1 MSDYVLEYARS
12 VAQDDRL
19 ACQKINEA
27 CEREL
32 KDRKQ
37 AKDKDYPYYFDNSLA
52 NKYIGLTQLMTDNKL
67 ADFQK
72 WIIGSLSGWRFKK
85 DKKMRRFNNA
95 IISMA
100 RKNSKSFLSAAILLS
115 DFILNTYDNKQV
127 LIVANS
133 LSQAML
139 TLDQVKAS
147 TRKLLMK
154 SQYLRDNIKI
164 NAREIVNKSNGSFI
178 RALPSDPKH
187 LDSLGGTTNLD
198 EAHIYKNSELKDV
211 ISSGMAQL
219 KDGLLLQTS
228 TVGFN
233 YNGSFRRDYL
243 IAQKVLSGKVQD
255 ERSFYAIYELDD
267 KKEVDNPELWIKAN
281 PLFEV
286 EDMRE
291 VMQSNLQ
298 TQVDNALISDS
309 LNSVLTKNFNVWSK
323 TSNDSFI
330 DIKKWKDNE
339 ISKPNF
345 NNRKNVVIGLDLAK
359 KNDLASVS
367 ITFEIENDNYY
378 TYQYSFLSDGDNIN
392 QKMKSDN
399 INYLAMEQAN
409 EVYICKNNYGLIDYN
424 AIYDYVINLVKK
436 YNWENVTIAY
446 DPWGS
451 DFLILPFSKSE
462 YNFNLIEIKQNK
474 LSETIQFLN
483 RLIQS
488 KKLKHSNSKIYE
500 YAFNNLVVSYNST
513 GMIYLSKAN
522 QGNKID
528 PVFALIDTL
537 KVMQE
542 RKINE
547 DTRISELLDSDDFS
561 F

>member
-1 MSDYVLEYARS
+1 MIMNDYVLNYARS
-12 VAQDDRL
+12 VVQDNRL

-32 KDRKQ
+32 QDRKQ

-85 DKKMRRFNNA
+85 DKSMRRFNNA
-95 IISMA
+95 ILSMA
-100 RKNSKSFLSAAILLS
+100 RKNSKSFLSAALLLS

-139 TLDQVKAS
+139 TLDQVKAN
-147 TRKLLMK
+147 TKKLLLK

-267 KKEVDNPELWIKAN
+267 KKEVDNPDNWIKAN

-291 VMQSNLQ
+291 VMQSNLK

-323 TSNDSFI
+323 TSNNGFI
-330 DIKKWKDNE
+330 DLKEWQNNTID
-339 ISKPNF
+339 KPDF
-345 NNRKNVVIGLDLAK
+345 HNRTGVIIGLDLAK
-359 KNDLASVS
+359 KNDLASVV
-367 ITFEIENDNYY
+367 ITFPLEDGNYY
-378 TYQYSFLSDGDNIN
+378 TYQYSFLSDSKDIK
-392 QKMKSDN
+392 QKSQKDN
-399 INYLAMEQAN
+399 INYQEMERAD
-409 EVYICKNNYGLIDYN
+409 EVYICSNNYGLIDYT
-424 AIYDYVINLVKK
+424 AIHEYILGLVKK
-436 YNWENVTIAY
+436 YNWQNVTIAY

-451 DFLILPFSKSE
+451 DFLIVPLSKSD
-462 YNFNLIEIKQNK
+462 YNFNLIEIKQK
-474 LSETIQFLN
+474 QLSETI
-483 RLIQS
+483 
-488 KKLKHSNSKIYE
+488 
-500 YAFNNLVVSYNST
+500 
-513 GMIYLSKAN
+513 
-522 QGNKID
+522 
-528 PVFALIDTL
+528 
-537 KVMQE
+537 
-542 RKINE
+542 
-547 DTRISELLDSDDFS
+547 
-561 F
+561 